1 MSALYPPIEPYEHG
15 MFDVGDGN
23 AIYWEMCG
31 NPNGKPA
38 VVLHG
43 GPGSGC
49 TPTHRR
55 YFDPAAYRVVLFDQ
69 RNCGR
74 STPHASDPGTSLVSN
89 TTQHLLADIEQLR
102 EHLGI
107 DRWLVWGGS
116 WGATLAQAYA
126 EEHPERVSQVVLAAV
141 TSTRGHEIEWL
152 YHGVGRY
159 FPEQW
164 ERFRDG
170 VPPSERNGNLVEA
183 YAHLLEHPD
192 AAVREKAARDW
203 CDWEDAVVALDPKA
217 GPNPRYSDSRF
228 RMAFA
233 RIVTH
238 YFRHKAW
245 LEDGQLLRD
254 AGKLAGIPAALIHGR
269 MDLGGPLQGAWE
281 LWKAWPGSEL
291 IIVNSGH
298 SASDPG
304 MPEAIVAATNR
315 FRN

>member
-1 MSALYPPIEPYEHG
+1 
-15 MFDVGDGN
+15 
-23 AIYWEMCG
+23 
-31 NPNGKPA
+31 
-38 VVLHG
+38 
-43 GPGSGC
+43 
-49 TPTHRR
+49 
-55 YFDPAAYRVVLFDQ
+55 
-69 RNCGR
+69 
-74 STPHASDPGTSLVSN
+74 
-89 TTQHLLADIEQLR
+89 
-102 EHLGI
+102 
-107 DRWLVWGGS
+107 
-116 WGATLAQAYA
+116 
-126 EEHPERVSQVVLAAV
+126 VSQVVLAAV

-170 VPPSERNGNLVEA
+170 VPPAERAENLVEA
-183 YAHLLEHPD
+183 YARLLEHPD

-217 GPNPRYSDSRF
+217 GPNPRYADSRF